1 VAATE
6 FPQWGDEGGG
16 GLKCGR
22 GGVGGDDGWCEVRCY
37 RGSFYR

>member
-16 GLKCGR
+16 GYDAGEEEWEAMM
-22 GGVGGDDGWCEVRCY
+22 GGAK
-37 RGSFYR
+37 